1 MDYDYNLWTDTHID
15 CVNAVKRLCEL
26 DNSKNTVKCSAT
38 LCVMSSAMQD
48 INSYFNKKC
57 HSTADLYFLIRNID
71 VIIGGI
77 LDINNLLFGIGLH
90 KQDKAI
96 KKCFIKN
103 AEVISKFRTL
113 RSQTLAHP
121 VDTYYPNV
129 RGESEIIYLEE
140 VRPYSS
146 FDSLLLPSCDFVKTM
161 RKPETNEV
169 YSESLNIKDEIIPVI
184 KAIIDTLPMLVHNIN
199 DKIDIEENNLQ
210 KRPLS
215 LNRESVEEYIKSL
228 DVELEKRYPSA
239 VEDITFADGST
250 KHYSIIYECLMYFS
264 EKYKTNTQTKYD
276 IFLKYILSELHKI
289 EADLQNMCFNED
301 HYFEL
306 LYNRDFAQGLSYE
319 KSKMEYL
326 RESDKTSYTESDID
340 SNVKSNTL
348 WGIRCFRLLMP
359 YIEQY
364 LPVDV
369 SVSDKG
375 LYCEYLASEYLS
387 NITTI

>member
-1 MDYDYNLWTDTHID
+1 MDYDYNLWID
-15 CVNAVKRLCEL
+15 AHNSCVDAVNRLCEL
-26 DNSKNTVKCSAT
+26 DNSKNTVKCSAI
-38 LCVMSSAMQD
+38 LCVMNFAMQD
-48 INSYFNKKC
+48 INSYFNEKY
-57 HSTADLYFLIRNID
+57 HSTADLYFLIRNVD

-77 LDINNLLFGIGLH
+77 LDINNLLLGIGLN

-96 KKCFIKN
+96 KRCFVKN

-121 VDTYYPNV
+121 VDTHYLNT
-129 RGESEIIYLEE
+129 RGESEIIYLED

-146 FDSLLLPSCDFVKTM
+146 FDSFLLPSCDFVKSM
-161 RKPETNEV
+161 RKPETNES
-169 YSESLNIKDEIIPVI
+169 YSESLNVKDEIIPVI
-184 KAIIDTLPMLVHNIN
+184 KAIINTLPILVCNIN
-199 DKIDIEENNLQ
+199 DKIDVEESGLQ
-210 KRPLS
+210 KQPLS

-228 DVELEKRYPSA
+228 DVELKKRYPSA

-250 KHYSIIYECLMYFS
+250 KHYSVIYECLMYFS
-264 EKYKTNTQTKYD
+264 EKYKTNTQTKYN
-276 IFLKYILSELHKI
+276 IFLDYILSELHKI

-306 LYNRDFAQGLSYE
+306 LYNRDFAQKLSYE

-326 RESDKTSYTESDID
+326 KESDETSYTESDID
-340 SNVKSNTL
+340 SNVESNAL
-348 WGIRCFRLLMP
+348 WSIGCFRLLMP